1 MKNQLERQMDEMLEF
16 QDLDNQLQQA
26 KRNLEL
32 QKKRDE
38 IEMKVQ
44 MRVELRNESQQLMVE
59 RTKQIAKGQFRA
71 YKELKDKFTEHRAS
85 VH

>member
-1 MKNQLERQMDEMLEF
+1 MDEMLEF
-16 QDLDNQLQQA
+16 QDLENQLKQA

-44 MRVELRNESQQLMVE
+44 MRVELRNES
-59 RTKQIAKGQFRA
+59 
-71 YKELKDKFTEHRAS
+71 
-85 VH
+85 

>member
-1 MKNQLERQMDEMLEF
+1 MDEMLEF

-59 RTKQIAKGQFRA
+59 RTKQIAKGQFRP

-85 VH
+85 VHQT

>member
-1 MKNQLERQMDEMLEF
+1 
-16 QDLDNQLQQA
+16 
-26 KRNLEL
+26 
-32 QKKRDE
+32 
-38 IEMKVQ
+38 MKVQ